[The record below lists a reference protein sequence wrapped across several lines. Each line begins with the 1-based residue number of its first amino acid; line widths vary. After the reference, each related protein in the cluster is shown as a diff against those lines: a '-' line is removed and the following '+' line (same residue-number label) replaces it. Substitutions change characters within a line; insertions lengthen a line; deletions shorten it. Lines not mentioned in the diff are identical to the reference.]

1 MKKVILLSKLTS
13 KLSKKEIQSIVKL
26 KNSFWRWRIDK
37 QLLWFKEKVQKT
49 DKNIL
54 LLINNKL
61 VGYTLM
67 RKRKFY
73 NNKKLIKFFYVDTVL
88 IKKRFRGKNLAAD
101 LILFVNKIIN
111 KSKKHSFLTC
121 QKENISFYKK
131 FDWKTLPK
139 NKFKIMDHKPNWFEN
154 NSSINGMTYNLKRKS
169 KDKFLYYFN

>member
-73 NNKKLIKFFYVDTVL
+73 NNKKLIKYLYVDTV
-88 IKKRFRGKNLAAD
+88 
-101 LILFVNKIIN
+101 
-111 KSKKHSFLTC
+111 
-121 QKENISFYKK
+121 
-131 FDWKTLPK
+131 
-139 NKFKIMDHKPNWFEN
+139 
-154 NSSINGMTYNLKRKS
+154 
-169 KDKFLYYFN
+169 

>member
-54 LLINNKL
+54 LLINNEL

-73 NNKKLIKFFYVDTVL
+73 NKKKLIKYFYVDTVL
-88 IKKRFRGKNLAAD
+88 IKKRFRG
-101 LILFVNKIIN
+101 F
-111 KSKKHSFLTC
+111 
-121 QKENISFYKK
+121 
-131 FDWKTLPK
+131 
-139 NKFKIMDHKPNWFEN
+139 FKV
-154 NSSINGMTYNLKRKS
+154 
-169 KDKFLYYFN
+169 